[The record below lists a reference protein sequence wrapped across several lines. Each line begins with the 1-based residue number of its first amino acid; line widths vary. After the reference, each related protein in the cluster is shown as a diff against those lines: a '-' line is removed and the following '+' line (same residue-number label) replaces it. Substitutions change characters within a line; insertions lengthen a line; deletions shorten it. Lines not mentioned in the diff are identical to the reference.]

1 MRGDKSPE
9 GASFGA
15 LGRAARWVAKG
26 MLAFVEKHLDTIR
39 KARSDNDI
47 AEILGQIAASLGYRS
62 GYVIEYTSDL
72 KGAQHIVDSSRDRA
86 GWWRDYFKGAAQ
98 ARSGRV
104 AELIDMGGVQGL
116 GAERFSGPDDPML
129 AFARKVDIV
138 DVTVVPVSFEGVL
151 VGVAGFA
158 GTVALTPV
166 QKSSLQL
173 LVYTLFAQVRS
184 FGSGG
189 IFVQHESLTP
199 REKEVIA
206 LSAEGLTSVEIAE
219 RLGMSARTVNQH
231 VDNVA
236 DKLGTKNRTH
246 TIAEVIRHGLL
257 H

>member
-1 MRGDKSPE
+1 
-9 GASFGA
+9 
-15 LGRAARWVAKG
+15 
-26 MLAFVEKHLDTIR
+26 MLAFVENHLGSIR

-47 AEILGQIAASLGYRS
+47 ADILQQIATALGFRS
-62 GYVIEYTSDL
+62 GYVIEYTADL
-72 KGAQHIVDSSRDRA
+72 RGAQHIVDSNNERA
-86 GWWRDYFKGAAQ
+86 QWWREYFKSPNRAQ
-98 ARSGRV
+98 PNRV
-104 AELIDMGGVQGL
+104 AEILNMGGVQRF
-116 GAERFSGPDDPML
+116 GADRYAGMEESVVASARRLDML
-129 AFARKVDIV
+129 EATI
-138 DVTVVPVSFEGVL
+138 VPVSFDGVL

-158 GTVALTPV
+158 GAVELNAAQQT
-166 QKSSLQL
+166 SLQL
-173 LVYTLFAQVRS
+173 LVYSLFAQLRS
-184 FGSGG
+184 FGSAG
-189 IFVQHESLTP
+189 IFVPPDALTP

>member
-1 MRGDKSPE
+1 
-9 GASFGA
+9 
-15 LGRAARWVAKG
+15 

-39 KARSDNDI
+39 KARSDGDI
-47 AEILGQIAASLGYRS
+47 AEILAQIAQSLGYRS

-72 KGAQHIVDSSRDRA
+72 KGAQHIVDSNRDRSQ
-86 GWWRDYFKGAAQ
+86 WWRDYFNTAGE

-104 AELIDMGGVQGL
+104 ADIIDTGSVQNL
-116 GAERFSGPDDPML
+116 GPGRFAGEGEQVL
-129 AFARKVDIV
+129 NFARKVDIV
-138 DVTVVPVSFEGVL
+138 EVTVVPVSFEGAL
-151 VGVAGFA
+151 VGLAGFS
-158 GTVALTPV
+158 GRVELTPL
-166 QKSSLQL
+166 QQSSLQL
-173 LVYTLFAQVRS
+173 LAYTLFAQVRS

-189 IFVQHESLTP
+189 IFVPHETLTP

>member
-1 MRGDKSPE
+1 
-9 GASFGA
+9 
-15 LGRAARWVAKG
+15 
-26 MLAFVEKHLDTIR
+26 MLAFVEKYLDAIR
-39 KARSDNDI
+39 KARSDGDI
-47 AEILGQIAASLGYRS
+47 AEILGGIAGALGYRS

-72 KGAQHIVDSSRDRA
+72 RGAQHIVDSSRERTQ
-86 GWWRDYFKGAAQ
+86 WWRDYF
-98 ARSGRV
+98 RSASRTRPDRV
-104 AELIDMGGVQGL
+104 AEIIDLGGVQNY
-116 GAERFSGPDDPML
+116 GAERFGGPDDPVL

-138 DVTVVPVSFEGVL
+138 DVTLVPVSFEDVL
-151 VGVAGFA
+151 VGIAGFA
-158 GTVALTPV
+158 GAVQLTPR
-166 QKSSLQL
+166 QQTSLQL
-173 LVYTLFAQVRS
+173 LVYSLFAQVRS

-189 IFVQHESLTP
+189 IFVPHETLTP
-199 REKEVIA
+199 REKEVIG